1 MMSRIVPIV
10 LDLVSGCVLS
20 VTTLFERLGAVPY
33 MIALGIFI
41 AFMRFI
47 VLPLFDHGSVVKGL
61 RVEISDRAS
70 HSSPSNNGTSS
81 NGLVA
86 KSYFD

>member
-1 MMSRIVPIV
+1 MMSRLVPIV

-61 RVEISDRAS
+61 RAEISDRSS
-70 HSSPSNNGTSS
+70 HPSPSNKGTPS
-81 NGLVA
+81 NGEPV
-86 KSYFD
+86 KPNSD